1 MKKRLFLLAVLFA
14 LAWGM
19 SWDADAATVPDSP
32 WAHPRMFLK
41 AAVLESLQA
50 RAARGTDEWNTLKD
64 WNDIHYDDDFSTW
77 QTETRIVNSGW
88 AVNLALEFQVDED
101 HPMVLADAAYDAI
114 VAIFKGAEAAGYWDS
129 VSVVSR
135 YDYGYNMR
143 FMVLSASLVYDW
155 CYDSLAVEERD
166 YLANM
171 INLWCKDW
179 YINRRSYDDGSSGCH
194 SPSNNYYGG
203 YLSAMI
209 SGGYALYYDVATY
222 PARYVSY
229 GRDTLAVQA
238 AKSAKNQTMIWSR
251 WGSYTGATKG
261 GLGGDAWPG
270 YADNNVEFQLNTF
283 RLIADAENSN
293 ANDIFSFN
301 YPQEY
306 LMSLM
311 YTLIPHKNFDTEWM
325 VYGFGEGTSRSHIYQ
340 SEWYAA
346 INAMAT
352 VTEENDTIS
361 LAKWWVDTYDVDIDR
376 QTRNY
381 WQEFL
386 FNSPAVEALDPS
398 ASAGHA
404 AIGDVWFAAGQST
417 AYYRNAWH
425 SEASNDISI
434 MLKGGAGRENHMAN
448 EWGTFAINAGDN
460 LTPNAKQLW
469 DESDEQSEPFGRRE
483 RYPDGSHYGYGNG
496 YGSDWSNNGMFIQPD
511 ASITNVNAGICGGLY
526 GKNLFWGIPR
536 VRHLNNTD
544 TLLYYS
550 VDLTPVYNNDYL
562 VSNGRN
568 SHVISKDVE
577 WVYIKSDS
585 MLLMLDRAK
594 TKESDYRRLLP
605 WTCPTHTHVCTNI
618 LSAGYESNKQWQLWA
633 EDAPIAIGTRNWRIN
648 GKSEVCDLIVRTDYP
663 RIGVTSTA
671 TYRSRYVTPTSYYP
685 AAWRIID
692 SLSAPNAE
700 YITLHSMK
708 IVPDAE
714 EFTNLVPTCNRGKM
728 AVSSFRSNR
737 DTGLDYLVAF
747 NANVNVND
755 NMFTGDSIIIGHL
768 GVPRTTTR
776 CIIANTTK
784 NTTYYWKA
792 RTFSDSMSVTVAMHN
807 PGTYTTATSDTSG
820 ILIFDTSVQAPVCY
834 ISKPFIYFGEVS
846 VGACSD
852 PEQEFYI
859 TNTGQGTIAGTIRI
873 TGGTP
878 PNQSIPF
885 SITSGDGDY
894 ELAHDETLTVSIKYC
909 PAIPTT
915 SFNYVNTG
923 VCNSVTLIGRGIDLP
938 ACGIAEP
945 YIRFGYALPLV
956 VSDAKYFHITN
967 LGGGVLTGTV
977 TSPSDEF
984 QVQTGTESYS
994 LERGESHAVGVMFAP
1009 NGTGIRS
1016 CLIDIGATNC
1026 SKKIQCIGYG
1036 QRSAEEPKDP
1046 EIDKKVKA
1054 DD

>member
-50 RAARGTDEWNTLKD
+50 RAARGTDEWVQLHDWCTENAGEDFTNNTA
-64 WNDIHYDDDFSTW
+64 TW
-77 QTETRIVNSGW
+77 ITESGVGVNFALAYIVDPTHTEW
-88 AVNLALEFQVDED
+88 AEKAYTSIFQVLDGSVNC
-101 HPMVLADAAYDAI
+101 HPSYDSI
-114 VAIFKGAEAAGYWDS
+114 
-129 VSVVSR
+129 SVVTR

-143 FMVLSASLVYDW
+143 WIVRDASLVYDW
-155 CYDSLAVEERD
+155 VGDSLTVGHRAR
-166 YLANM
+166 LASI
-171 INLWCKDW
+171 INEWCKDW
-179 YINRRSYDDGSSGCH
+179 YINRRDYDDGASGCH

-203 YLSAMI
+203 YLGAMVF
-209 SGGYALYYDVATY
+209 GGYALYYDVATY
-222 PARYVSY
+222 PQRYATY
-229 GRDTLAVQA
+229 GRDTLMVQEA
-238 AKSAKNQTMIWSR
+238 NSLRNRTMIWSR
-251 WGSYTGATKG
+251 WGSTKGFTKG
-261 GLGGDAWPG
+261 GLGADAWPG
-270 YADNNVEFQLNTF
+270 YQDNNNEFLALTMSAIGNVEDKNIT
-283 RLIADAENSN
+283 
-293 ANDIFSFN
+293 DIFGFSA
-301 YPQEY
+301 PQEMA
-306 LMSLM
+306 MSYM
-311 YTLIPHKNFDTEWM
+311 YSLVPHTNFNDRWE
-325 VYGFGEGTSRSHIYQ
+325 VYGFGAQTTTGPLSGNSQ
-340 SEWYAA
+340 WD
-346 INAMAT
+346 AMLQLLGCLPT
-352 VTEENDTIS
+352 DNDTTA
-361 LAKWWVDTYDVDIDR
+361 LAKWWVDTYRTSITEKDR
-376 QTRNY
+376 NR
-381 WQEFL
+381 WMRLL
-386 FNSPAVEALDPS
+386 FQDPTMES
-398 ASAGHA
+398 ITPTGTAGHSVM
-404 AIGDVWFAAGQST
+404 GD
-417 AYYRNAWH
+417 AYMAYGPRMLFYRDNWD
-425 SEASNDISI
+425 EASSGDISI
-434 MLKGGAGRENHMAN
+434 MMRGGIGRENHMAN
-448 EWGTFAINAGDN
+448 DYGTLRLNAGDYLISN
-460 LTPNAKQLW
+460 YKALQAWTDDEDYDGGGNAYGSEWVWSGMWIQPNASPSFPCNGGMNRNMYWGDPAVK
-469 DESDEQSEPFGRRE
+469 
-483 RYPDGSHYGYGNG
+483 HY
-496 YGSDWSNNGMFIQPD
+496 
-511 ASITNVNAGICGGLY
+511 
-526 GKNLFWGIPR
+526 
-536 VRHLNNTD
+536 NNTD
-544 TLLYYS
+544 TLLYYH
-550 VDLTPVYNNDYL
+550 VDLTNIYTNYYAIEWR
-562 VSNGRN
+562 G
-568 SHVISKDVE
+568 SHCTRKEVE
-577 WVYIKSDS
+577 WLYIKDDS
-585 MLLMLDRAK
+585 MLLMLDRAQ
-594 TKESDYRRLLP
+594 TVEGNYRRLLP
-605 WTCPTHTHVCTNI
+605 TSGCSSPSTRTLW
-618 LSAGYESNKQWQLWA
+618 AGYESNKQWQLWSEA
-633 EDAPIAIGTRNWRIN
+633 APVAIGTRNWRIN
-648 GKSEVCDLIVRTDYP
+648 GKSNINDLIVRTDYP
-663 RIGVTSTA
+663 RLGVTSTA
-671 TYRSRYVTPTSYYP
+671 VYRGKYKDVTTP
-685 AAWRIID
+685 AASWRILD
-692 SLSAPNAE
+692 SLTVPNVS
-700 YITLHSMK
+700 YVTLHSMK

-1036 QRSAEEPKDP
+1036 QKSAEEPKDP
-1046 EIDKKVKA
+1046 EIDKKVKV